1 MANGIKALEAKLD
14 ARQRKAAYLLVENEM
29 RDTSDRRTQ
38 ESIAEEV
45 GVTAKTLW
53 EWRKK
58 NKNFISY
65 KNAIADDFLSENR
78 AYVYSQLMKLI
89 GGSQPS
95 VKGIDL
101 FMRRFG
107 LLTEKTQIETIDGN
121 SQRTDADLEAEL
133 AELDELL
140 KDYEEA

>member
-1 MANGIKALEAKLD
+1 MANIKALEAKLD

-29 RDTSDRRTQ
+29 REQGERRTQ
-38 ESIAEEV
+38 ESIAEEI
-45 GVTAKTLW
+45 GVTSKTIW

-58 NKNFISY
+58 NKHFISY
-65 KNAIADDFLSENR
+65 KNAIADDFLNENR

-101 FMRRFG
+101 FLRRFG
-107 LLTEKTQIETIDGN
+107 LLTEKTQVETIDSTG
-121 SQRTDADLEAEL
+121 QRTNDDLEAEL

-140 KDYEEA
+140 KDEEA